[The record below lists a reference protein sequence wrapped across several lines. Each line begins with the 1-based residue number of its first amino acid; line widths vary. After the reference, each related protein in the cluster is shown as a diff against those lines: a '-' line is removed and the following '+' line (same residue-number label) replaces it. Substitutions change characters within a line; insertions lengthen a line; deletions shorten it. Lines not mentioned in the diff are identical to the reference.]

1 MTWTDHVIWW
11 HVYPLGFTGAPIRP
25 ASDDER
31 ALTHRLGHLTGW
43 LDHLV
48 GLGCNGLL
56 LGPIFTSTSHGYDT
70 LDHLEIDPRL
80 GDDAD
85 LDGLIAAAHARGV
98 RIVLDGVFNHV
109 GEHHPLFRAAL
120 ASPDAPENA
129 LFRIDW
135 SSGEPRPADFE
146 GHGQLVAF
154 NHDSDAVVDLVA
166 DVMLHWLRRGIDG
179 WRLDAAYAVP
189 AEFWAKVLP
198 RVRAEFPEA
207 WILGEMIHGD
217 YAGYARA
224 SGLDSVTQ
232 YELWKALWSSLLD
245 ANFFELDHA
254 LGRHNALLATFAPNT
269 FVGNHDVTRIATRV
283 GQAKAVLAATVLFTV
298 GGVPSV
304 YYGDEEGFTGT
315 KREDWGGD
323 DDVRPYLPVH
333 PEELSA
339 LGAPVRHAYE
349 GLIALRRQHPW
360 LIRARVEPVEL
371 SNTLYVYDAVGEGGE
386 RLRVE
391 LDADAASAR
400 ITRDGTELWRT
411 ASDLPA

>member
-25 ASDDER
+25 SSDAER

-43 LDHLV
+43 LDHV
-48 GLGCNGLL
+48 VELGCNGLL
-56 LGPIFTSTSHGYDT
+56 LGPVFDSQTHGYDT
-70 LDHLEIDPRL
+70 LDFFRIDPRL
-80 GDDAD
+80 GDDTD
-85 LDGLIAAAHARGV
+85 FDGLVAGARARGV
-98 RIVLDGVFNHV
+98 RLLLDGVFNHV
-109 GEHHPLFRAAL
+109 GQEHPLVRAAM

-146 GHGQLVAF
+146 GHGSLVAL

-198 RVRAEFPEA
+198 RVRAEFGEA

-217 YAGYARA
+217 YAGYVQA

-232 YELWKALWSSLLD
+232 YELWKATWSSLHD
-245 ANFFELDHA
+245 GNFFELDHA
-254 LGRHNALLATFAPNT
+254 LTRHNALLEVCAPNT

-283 GQAKAVLAATVLFTV
+283 GPKLAVLAATILFTV

-323 DDVRPYLPVH
+323 DDVRPYLPVR
-333 PEELSA
+333 PEELST
-339 LGAPVRHAYE
+339 LGAGMRRVYQD
-349 GLIALRRQHPW
+349 LIAVRRQHPW
-360 LIRARVEPVEL
+360 LIRARVEQVEL
-371 SNTLYVYDAVGEGGE
+371 TNTRLVYDAVGEGGE
-386 RLRVE
+386 KLRVE
-391 LDADAASAR
+391 LDAEDATAR
-400 ITRDGTELWRT
+400 ISRDGVQLWEGSRR
-411 ASDLPA
+411 